1 MSQAVDAIFENGVFK
16 LLQTPETP
24 LAEGQRVRLVI
35 ETPSNA
41 GEDLIEMAA
50 EVYDGLS
57 GEQIDEIEQL
67 ALDRREFFGDR
78 NSP

>member
-41 GEDLIEMAA
+41 DEDLIE
-50 EVYDGLS
+50 
-57 GEQIDEIEQL
+57 
-67 ALDRREFFGDR
+67 FFKRCKKRGNQNR
-78 NSP
+78 